1 MDRNISNMFQINA
14 AISRGLLGVNTKMA
28 EMREQATGQNATLKD
43 MIRDVNSTIRNSLHN
58 VDVEVGMFFIS
69 CHLDFMLNTSLQ

>member
-14 AISRGLLGVNTKMA
+14 AISRGLLGVNTNMA
-28 EMREQATGQNATLKD
+28 EIREQATGQNATLKN

-58 VDVEVGMFFIS
+58 VDVEVGMFCIS
-69 CHLDFMLNTSLQ
+69 CHLDFMMNTSLQ